1 MKYNSIMK
9 NWDNSLMIKV
19 IKVENL
25 ISKLATDKYSKWS
38 VDYWCNVRKELR
50 KKMLEGIKC

>member
-1 MKYNSIMK
+1 MKH
-9 NWDNSLMIKV
+9 WDNSLMIKV

-25 ISKLATDKYSKWS
+25 ISKLATDKYSKWA
-38 VDYWCNVRKELR
+38 VDYWCEVRKELR

>member
-9 NWDNSLMIKV
+9 HWDNSLMIKV

-50 KKMLEGIKC
+50 IKMMKGIN